1 MLAPSTTKTVTI
13 LPIAL
18 ILLGW
23 RISTRVR
30 ASESSTDIGR
40 SIVNAKGL
48 ASAILRL
55 SHLEH
60 SKALNDGVWYQKTL
74 HDQYATVI

>member
-1 MLAPSTTKTVTI
+1 
-13 LPIAL
+13 
-18 ILLGW
+18 LLEW

-48 ASAILRL
+48 SSALRL

-60 SKALNDGVWYQKTL
+60 SKALNDSVWYQKTL